1 MSMKKSI
8 FLFLLTAT
16 LAFAVGLL
24 FGQET
29 DLTGTWEGTTYVPD
43 SGDDQITL
51 VLKKEGETYSGTVT
65 DSMQLANESKLENA
79 KFADGTLTAE
89 FIIFNGSDYMRISLT
104 LKVSGELLVG
114 HWEDPGGETGNLEL
128 KRKG

>member
-1 MSMKKSI
+1 MKKLI
-8 FLFLLTAT
+8 FPFFLIIA
-16 LAFAVGLL
+16 LAFALGPL

-51 VLKKEGETYSGTVT
+51 VLQKAEGSYTGTLT
-65 DSMQLANESKLENA
+65 DSMGLANESKLENT
-79 KFADGTLTAE
+79 KFVDGTLTAE
-89 FIIFNGSDYMRISLT
+89 FMIFNGSDYVRISLT

-114 HWEDPGGETGNLEL
+114 HWEDPDGETGNLEL
-128 KRKG
+128 KRKV

>member
-1 MSMKKSI
+1 MKKSI

>member
-1 MSMKKSI
+1 MSMRKSI

-43 SGDDQITL
+43 AGDDRITL

-79 KFADGTLTAE
+79 KFAEGTLTAE
-89 FIIFNGSDYMRISLT
+89 FIIFNGSDYVKISLT
-104 LKVSGELLVG
+104 LKVNGELLAG
-114 HWEDPGGETGNLEL
+114 NWEDPGGETGSLEL
-128 KRKG
+128 KRKS

>member
-1 MSMKKSI
+1 MRKSI

-43 SGDDQITL
+43 AGDDRITL

-79 KFADGTLTAE
+79 KFAEGTLTAE
-89 FIIFNGSDYMRISLT
+89 FIIFNGSDYVKISLT
-104 LKVSGELLVG
+104 LKVNGELLAG
-114 HWEDPGGETGNLEL
+114 NWEDPGGETGSLEL
-128 KRKG
+128 KRKS

>member
-1 MSMKKSI
+1 MKKSI
-8 FLFLLTAT
+8 FLFLFTVM